1 MNPRSGVWRLLSA
14 DVAVPIAAY
23 YLLRAV
29 GVGDLAAL
37 ASGAALSLSR
47 VVIAAVR
54 TRRLDAV
61 AAIVLC
67 FFALGLLGLAISGN
81 ARVALAADSLPTA
94 LVGLWFLGSL
104 LVGRA
109 LAFYL
114 LLPLL
119 SGGRREQEPFWRQA
133 WQDGPTFRRAV
144 RVLTFGWGCLLV
156 AEAVARLVLV
166 VLLPVDVMVG
176 VSKALQVA
184 LVLAMVGFAGWHG
197 KRTGMGV
204 RPYLDSIQESRGEPL
219 GATKHD

>member
-1 MNPRSGVWRLLSA
+1 M
-14 DVAVPIAAY
+14 
-23 YLLRAV
+23 
-29 GVGDLAAL
+29 
-37 ASGAALSLSR
+37 
-47 VVIAAVR
+47 R
-54 TRRLDAV
+54 TRHLDAV

-67 FFALGLLGLAISGN
+67 FFALGLLGLLISGN

-94 LVGLWFLGSL
+94 LIGLCFLGSL

-119 SGGRREQEPFWRQA
+119 SGGRRDQEPFWRQA

-144 RVLTFGWGCLLV
+144 RVLTFGWGFLLV

-166 VLLPVDVMVG
+166 ILLPVDVMVG
-176 VSKALQVA
+176 ISKALQLA
-184 LVLAMVGFAGWHG
+184 LVLSMIGFAGWHG

-204 RPYLDSIQESRGEPL
+204 RPYLDSIQQSNGEPL
-219 GATKHD
+219 GAPQND